1 MVLAGIGETAELT
14 WRAEGAEDRWRDLI
28 SALGSGRERSGGACG
43 KAPTNDNEVVAVAVA
58 DAMLWFFGLVWT
70 VWYHLLGLFFCI
82 LEYYSTLV

>member
-1 MVLAGIGETAELT
+1 MVVLAGIGETAELT

-58 DAMLWFFGLVWT
+58 DAMLWFFGLVWF
-70 VWYHLLGLFFCI
+70 GLFGITYLDSSF
-82 LEYYSTLV
+82 VF